1 MDSKI
6 WYIPARND
14 RLEKKVGIYC
24 RVSTNEKEQLYSLT
38 AQISALTRAVANVS
52 QWRLAD
58 VFIDIASARGESPRR
73 EFERLI
79 RECEAHN
86 ISVVLTKSISR
97 FGRDTVE
104 TLSAINR
111 LKVAG
116 VRIIFEGEN
125 LDTDE
130 VDSSLWISV
139 MESFAQAENE
149 SRSENIRL
157 GLSYKAANG
166 TSGLYS
172 RKLYGYKK
180 DKDGKLII
188 DEEQAKV
195 VIDIFRWYLDGA
207 SVLGIVKKLSDAG
220 IPSSKGKATWPKR
233 TIESMLKNEKYKG
246 TVIIPNSIDPNYSF
260 QMEDAFPPIIAE
272 SEFRAMQEARAKRSM
287 LLPMRTEHIAAA
299 RNIVQR
305 RSKILIRRGTYMC
318 VRKTL

>member
-6 WYIPARND
+6 WYIPAKND
-14 RLEKKVGIYC
+14 RLEKSVGIYC
-24 RVSTNEKEQLYSLT
+24 RVSTNEKEQLYSLA

-58 VFIDIASARGESPRR
+58 VFIDIASAKGEVPRR

-116 VRIIFEGEN
+116 VRIIFNQEN

-130 VDSSLWISV
+130 VDSNLMISV
-139 MESFAQAENE
+139 MESLAQAENE

-157 GLSYKAANG
+157 GLAHRAASG
-166 TSGLYS
+166 TSGLYN
-172 RKLYGYKK
+172 RKLYGYNKN
-180 DKDGKLII
+180 KDGGLVI
-188 DEEQAKV
+188 DDEQSKV
-195 VIDIFRWYLDGA
+195 VRDIFRWYLDGT
-207 SVLGIVKKLSDAG
+207 SVLGIIKKLSDTG
-220 IPSSKGKATWPKR
+220 IASPSGKEKWNKR
-233 TIESMLKNEKYKG
+233 AIETMLANEKYTG
-246 TVIIPNSIDPNYSF
+246 TVTLLDSATQEFAY
-260 QMEDAFPPIIAE
+260 QMKECIPPIITE
-272 SEFRAMQEARAKRSM
+272 SEFRAVQDAKKMRSNVV
-287 LLPMRTEHIAAA
+287 TDDDGTH
-299 RNIVQR
+299 
-305 RSKILIRRGTYMC
+305 RSNKKYSSKRKIT
-318 VRKTL
+318 